1 MKIDSLINYIGH
13 KSKIVDKIKPYFPQT
28 ITGTFYDCFAGS
40 CVVGL
45 NVNYP
50 RVKFVEYNA
59 HLSQLYRDL
68 TDPQFKSTL
77 TALITQYGL
86 TNSSVT
92 PRSQYLTDPNI
103 GTVQW
108 MGKTIPNLHLDQL
121 NKAGYTQLLNDF
133 NQGLF
138 TGLNK
143 SAAYMAATIYG
154 RNSSVTTR
162 ADLTLSGG
170 IGPLDFSKRCS
181 EKLDQHVAV
190 LSQGRHSF
198 ITGSYTAIQ
207 PGPND
212 FVYCDPP
219 YLATGYRYSGWEEAD
234 ERALLDWLDQLP
246 CPWALSNTLQSGNRV
261 NQLLTDFSKRY
272 TVIPIDKQYRKWGGS
287 GTDTHAKKTKINRE
301 VLILNYTPTLV
312 NGLVEFE

>member
-50 RVKFVEYNA
+50 RVKFVEYNT
-59 HLSQLYRDL
+59 HLSQLYQDL

-121 NKAGYTQLLNDF
+121 NKAGYTQLLKDF

-138 TGLNK
+138 TGLTK
-143 SAAYMAATIYG
+143 SAAYMTATIYG
-154 RNSSVTTR
+154 RNSSVATR
-162 ADLTLSGG
+162 PDLTLSGG

-190 LSQGRHSF
+190 LSPGRHSF
-198 ITGSYTAIQ
+198 ITSSYDAIK
-207 PGPND
+207 PGPDD

-261 NQLLTDFSKRY
+261 NQLLIDFSKRY

-301 VLILNYTPTLV
+301 VLILNYKPTLV